1 MTLAEL
7 PEFVRTEMM
16 RNPNTQKWGFGWPH
30 ELRLRKSLDRLLACC
45 ELDEQMIKMLKVSI
59 WMHDIRRDKLSG
71 HEKAAAEYFKT
82 LEIEGLSR
90 EETEMICYA
99 IQNHG
104 RGPERMIS
112 GEPMQRRE
120 ELLRWLILLDRMDS
134 MYLKSMCKTI
144 QYQLIV
150 EKRMDALSGFS
161 AARLRRLLE
170 KGEYVVLVDEKYLR
184 EESYLGR
191 MLSDYL
197 TVKALVDLM
206 RPRLG
211 EKFIEA
217 INEKETRS
225 IIEWMI
231 DLQEENERSFT
242 EPVSF

>member
-7 PEFVRTEMM
+7 PEYVRTEMM
-16 RNPNTQKWGFGWPH
+16 KNANTQKWGFGWPH
-30 ELRLRKSLDRLLACC
+30 ELRLRKNLDVLLACC
-45 ELDEQMIKMLKVSI
+45 EMDEQMVRMLKVSI
-59 WMHDIRRDKLSG
+59 WMHDIRRDKMSG
-71 HEKAAAEYFKT
+71 HEKAAAELFKT
-82 LEIEGLSR
+82 LEVEGLDR

-104 RGPERMIS
+104 RGPERLAA
-112 GEPMQRRE
+112 GETVPRRE

-134 MYLKSMCKTI
+134 MYLRSVLKTI

-150 EKRMDALSGFS
+150 EKRMDALSGFP
-161 AARLRRLLE
+161 AARLRKILA
-170 KGEYVVLVDEKYLR
+170 KGEYVVLVDDRYLR

-206 RPRLG
+206 RPQLG
-211 EKFIEA
+211 EEFIKT
-217 INEKETRS
+217 INEGETRA

-231 DLQEENERSFT
+231 DFQEENEKSFT
-242 EPVSF
+242 EPIVF